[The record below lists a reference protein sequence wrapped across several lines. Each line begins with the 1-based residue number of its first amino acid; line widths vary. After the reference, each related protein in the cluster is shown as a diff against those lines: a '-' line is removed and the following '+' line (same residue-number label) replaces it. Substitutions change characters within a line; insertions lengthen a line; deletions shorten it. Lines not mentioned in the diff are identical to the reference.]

1 MTELSDPIAVCTKAT
16 VEIETV
22 RRDLQRLYEELAKTN
37 DSAKEIARNELC
49 KALIQRLELAEK
61 GAMELAE
68 MIDMARKS

>member
-1 MTELSDPIAVCTKAT
+1 MTEVSDPIAVCGKAT

-49 KALIQRLELAEK
+49 KALIQRLALAE
-61 GAMELAE
+61 
-68 MIDMARKS
+68 

>member
-1 MTELSDPIAVCTKAT
+1 MRADPSTLGAKMTEVSDPIAVCGKAT

-49 KALIQRLELAEK
+49 KALIQRLALAE
-61 GAMELAE
+61 
-68 MIDMARKS
+68 